1 MKIRMFGYIWTIQE
15 VLLTIAVIGL
25 LIAIV
30 VIIIK
35 YKSLKSYRE
44 YLGNLIQ
51 NKMTNQIKH
60 TTNQHNNEYV
70 EPIQTTTHS
79 YKPTEQY
86 PYHQK
91 YLLTK
96 NEYYFYKRLTEITN
110 PLGLQILTKIRLAD
124 LIEVNAGLNQSE
136 RGTYFNKIK
145 SKHVDFAI
153 ADNMKVLL
161 IIELD
166 DYSHSANK
174 TIERDNFVNNALIKS
189 GYTVVRTKGDTE
201 IVRTALVDKGY
212 SANLYTNTNYYQ

>member
-1 MKIRMFGYIWTIQE
+1 MSTLLEISFIMLLILIPIIAI
-15 VLLTIAVIGL
+15 LLTI
-25 LIAIV
+25 
-30 VIIIK
+30 IK
-35 YKSLKSYRE
+35 IKSKIEEKRYKNYVKNTISQ
-44 YLGNLIQ
+44 Q
-51 NKMTNQIKH
+51 NNYIEPKKEQE
-60 TTNQHNNEYV
+60 HNY
-70 EPIQTTTHS
+70 QTI
-79 YKPTEQY
+79 EQY

-96 NEYYFYKRLTEITN
+96 NEYYFYKRMTDITN
-110 PLGLQILTKIRLAD
+110 PLNLQILTKIRLAD
-124 LIEVNAGLNQSE
+124 LIEVNSGLSQSE
-136 RGTYFNKIK
+136 HGTYFNKIK
-145 SKHVDFAI
+145 SKHVDFVI

-212 SANLYTNTNYYQ
+212 SANLYTNTNYYK